1 MLFSR
6 KVWVVA
12 LAAVVVAGA
21 SAPRASAQ
29 DRINVQKWALEGSEF
44 VSVIN
49 VKQML
54 RSDVVKKGIPEMKE
68 ALKNNEVASS
78 LLKEADLDP
87 FRDIDSIIVSAKGG
101 AGKDGKMLAVMRGR
115 FDLDKFHGAAQKVAK
130 KNEDLKI
137 STVGGTR
144 VYEITANDKTF
155 VGAFANKNAL
165 VFTMS
170 KDDTLAAIKTVGTR
184 EVALNK
190 SVASA
195 LGKLTGRE
203 SLVAAIAVTDEM
215 KDALGKVPQ
224 AKEIAPKLVNVNLTI
239 TLTDEANIAMLVGTT
254 DAKSAVRTSQLLRQL
269 KSLAELMVLNNEELP
284 PGVGDVLGAIRINA
298 ERTTVV
304 ISLKVDKAMLDK
316 LDKKKDKKD

>member
-6 KVWVVA
+6 KAWAVA
-12 LAAVVVAGA
+12 LAALVVAGA

-29 DRINVQKWALEGSEF
+29 DKINVKKWALEGSEF

-54 RSDVVKKGIPEMKE
+54 GSAVVKKGIPEMKE

-87 FRDIDSIIVSAKGG
+87 FKDIDSIVVSGTASKEP
-101 AGKDGKMLAVMRGR
+101 KLLAVIRGR
-115 FDLDKFHGAAQKVAK
+115 FDVDKFHSAAQKVSK

-144 VYEITANDKTF
+144 LYEIAANDKTF

-165 VFTMS
+165 VFTLN

-184 EVALNK
+184 EVRLNP
-190 SVASA
+190 SVISA

-203 SLVAAIAVTDEM
+203 SMVTALVINDEM
-215 KDALGKVPQ
+215 KKALEKVPQ
-224 AKEIAPKLVNVNLTI
+224 AKEIAPKLENVNLTI
-239 TLTDEANIAMLVGTT
+239 TLTDEANIAILVGTS

-269 KSLAELMVLNNEELP
+269 KSLAELMVLNNEDLP

-304 ISLKVDKAMLDK
+304 VSLKVDKAMLEK